1 MRDKGLVLLLKTL
14 DIPGKK
20 KKMMHKIPRV
30 QKNPVPA
37 AQNLTDILQSLIQA
51 ALLRCMFATEL
62 MSSISFYKSDTLPSS
77 QTGVIEHSTNY
88 KVEQI
93 KHM

>member
-14 DIPGKK
+14 DIPEK
-20 KKMMHKIPRV
+20 MHKIQRV
-30 QKNPVPA
+30 QNNPIPT

-51 ALLRCMFATEL
+51 ELLRCMFATEL
-62 MSSISFYKSDTLPSS
+62 MSSISFYKSDTLLSS
-77 QTGVIEHSTNY
+77 QTDIIEHSTNY
-88 KVEQI
+88 KDEQI